1 LIQKLDVL
9 VWNQKDF
16 LNFQNLQTYR
26 LKQSALLAS
35 LCLTACMVGP
45 DYKEPKT
52 DVAKHWAKKD
62 NSVKETAFKQDKWWD
77 VFHDPN
83 LTQLIYQG
91 YQSNL
96 TLQMTG
102 VRILQARAQLAKSVG
117 TLYPQTQTMNGNY
130 LAYRMGGSYL
140 QDVLPESFDATLL
153 GFSANWESDFWGK
166 FRRSVRS
173 NDATFLSSVAA
184 YDNALVTMTSDIAS
198 HYIGVRGSESL
209 IRITEQN
216 ITLQKHSLALTTA
229 RYTAGA
235 VSLRDVEEAKTQLAE
250 TEAILPG
257 LVSELQIQKD
267 ALAVLLGTTPNRVDG
282 LLKKQYGIPRAPA
295 SVEVGIPRDMLL
307 RRPDINQ
314 ARFDAITQSE
324 AIGATKANLFPSFS
338 LGGSFYFAGNTIYGS
353 TISEMFNWSNRN
365 SVAGPGL
372 NWPIL
377 NYGQITNMVRTQDA
391 VFQEKLLNYMNA
403 ILVAQKE
410 VQDSMTAYIETKK
423 AVKSYAEAV
432 RAAKKATSLTLIQY
446 REGETGYTS
455 VLYAQQQ
462 QLYTQM
468 EWVKAEAD
476 VPKALVSLYR
486 ALGGGW
492 QIRSDH
498 DVIPENIKQAMASR
512 TNWGNLL
519 LQKNHEVPKT
529 KTEQFK
535 TLYFPNW

>member
-1 LIQKLDVL
+1 M
-9 VWNQKDF
+9 
-16 LNFQNLQTYR
+16 
-26 LKQSALLAS
+26 S

-52 DVAKHWAKKD
+52 DVPKHWAKKD
-62 NSVKETAFKQDKWWD
+62 SSVKETPFKQDKWWN
-77 VFHDPN
+77 VFHDANLKQLIDEGYANN
-83 LTQLIYQG
+83 LTV
-91 YQSNL
+91 
-96 TLQMTG
+96 QMTG

-117 TLYPQTQTMNGNY
+117 TLYPQMQTMNGNY

-140 QDVLPESFDATLL
+140 QNVLPESFDATLL

-173 NDATFLSSVAA
+173 NDAAFLSSVAA
-184 YDNALVTMTSDIAS
+184 YDNALVTMTSDIAT
-198 HYIGVRGSESL
+198 HYMGIRGSESL
-209 IRITEQN
+209 IRITNQN
-216 ITLQKHSLALTTA
+216 IDLQKHSLDLTMA

-250 TEAILPG
+250 TEGTLPE
-257 LVSELQIQKD
+257 LVSELQVQKD

-282 LLKKQYGIPRAPA
+282 LLKKRYGIPKAPERI
-295 SVEVGIPRDMLL
+295 EVGIPRQMLL
-307 RRPDINQ
+307 RRPDVNQ

-324 AIGATKANLFPSFS
+324 AIGATKANLFPAFS
-338 LGGSFYFAGNTIYGS
+338 LTGSFYFAGNTIYGS
-353 TISEMFNWSNRN
+353 TLSEMFNWANRN

-372 NWPIL
+372 DWPIL
-377 NYGQITNMVRTQDA
+377 NYGQITNMVRMQDA
-391 VFQEKLLNYMNA
+391 VFQEKLLNYMNT

-410 VQDSMTAYIETKK
+410 VQDSMTRYIETKK
-423 AVKSYAEAV
+423 SVQSYKEAV
-432 RAAKKATSLTLIQY
+432 RAAKKATALTLIQY

-462 QLYTQM
+462 QLYTQTAL
-468 EWVKAEAD
+468 VNAETD
-476 VPKALVSLYR
+476 LPKALVALYR

-492 QIRSDH
+492 QIREDN
-498 DVIPENIKQAMASR
+498 DVIPPQIKLAMKSR

-519 LQKNHEVPKT
+519 LQKNHDVPKT

-535 TLYFPNW
+535 MRYFPNW